1 MTCETCRYLQTFN
14 ARQDERERYG
24 FGDIGYGCRCPGYEG
39 YTKPDSTCPS
49 HTPKAQPND

>member
-39 YTKPDSTCPS
+39 YTKPDNTSPS
-49 HTPKAQPND
+49 YTPKAPRND